1 MASQNG
7 HFQVAEL
14 LLNRQANVNNMY
26 SKQWSY
32 SFNACFSKWSL
43 ELLLDANASPI
54 IITDSYGTE
63 ISSLLVAVYNNSPD
77 TVDVLLKKV
86 QVPTD
91 HIMRAFVLACYG
103 GHSTLI
109 NTLIHKIT
117 DLPQKE
123 LLISCVIGDLVAVI
137 STIVESELNP
147 DTPLLCGLTP
157 LMIATSCGHIELID
171 ALIQAGADVNTCND
185 YGNNALDIAEGTFNI
200 QQDVIQ
206 LLLVNGAVHNIS
218 TDTVIDELMFHSQNI
233 PPHQLQHHQ
242 STDSSRLSATQD
254 NKHEENRPF
263 IASYLTRKYFM
274 K

>member
-1 MASQNG
+1 MD
-7 HFQVAEL
+7 
-14 LLNRQANVNNMY
+14 
-26 SKQWSY
+26 
-32 SFNACFSKWSL
+32 SFNACFSNGHFQIV
-43 ELLLDANASPI
+43 ELLLDANASP

-86 QVPTD
+86 EFPTD

-123 LLISCVIGDLVAVI
+123 LLISCVKGDLVAVI

-147 DTPLLCGLTP
+147 DTPLVCGLTP

-185 YGNNALDIAEGTFNI
+185 YGNNALDIAEGTFNK

-218 TDTVIDELMFHSQNI
+218 TDTVIDELIFHSQNI

-242 STDSSRLSATQD
+242 STDSSRLSATQ
-254 NKHEENRPF
+254 E
-263 IASYLTRKYFM
+263 
-274 K
+274 